1 MKPSALICI
10 PLVFMVIL
18 IPSITVPNNNPR
30 QENKS
35 FYAEGEELLYEV
47 SWSGIKIGTIR
58 LKILPDEGVNDVQ
71 HRAAAS
77 IDSYAGLPFV
87 NVHLVAFT
95 EMDSGFNSLSS
106 FSLEKRDEDWRRL
119 MYHYQLSE
127 KKIYVEEAFQDDQDS
142 HPHDAMVRDTIHLTR
157 IPIQDGIS
165 LIFIAR
171 HLLRVRKLFS
181 FPTVS
186 NEKLGETFFYPSRP
200 QSKVNIDAWKK
211 PIPVVELSG
220 KMKLEGIVG
229 LSGDFKGWFSDDSEA
244 IPITAQMKVILGSV
258 KIELKQWNR
267 QGWNPPD
274 KEMK

>member
-1 MKPSALICI
+1 LKSSALICI
-10 PLVFMVIL
+10 SLLLMVIVL
-18 IPSITVPNNNPR
+18 PSITGSNNNSS
-30 QENKS
+30 QEHET
-35 FYAEGEELLYEV
+35 FYAEGEELLYKV

-58 LKILPDEGVNDVQ
+58 LKVMPDEGGNDVR
-71 HRAAAS
+71 HRATAT

-106 FSLEKRDEDWRRL
+106 FSLEKRDDDWRRL
-119 MYHYQLSE
+119 MYHYTLSE
-127 KKIYVEEAFQDDQDS
+127 KKVYVEEAFQNDRDS
-142 HPHDAMVRDTIHLTR
+142 HPHDALVRDTIHLTR

-181 FPTVS
+181 YPTLS
-186 NEKLGETFFYPSRP
+186 NEKLGETFIYPSRP
-200 QSKVNIDAWKK
+200 QSKVNIDAWNK

-220 KMKLEGIVG
+220 KMKLEGIFG

-244 IPITAQMKVILGSV
+244 VPITAEMKVILGSV
-258 KIELKQWNR
+258 KIELMQWNR
-267 QGWNPPD
+267 KGWKPP
-274 KEMK
+274 E